1 MTKRFYKYNK
11 NNKNNKKNKTRKM
24 YGGIKHIIIH
34 IAGTQ
39 GSGKSTIGNKLLKEY
54 PDKIY
59 VCDLDDLHG
68 DFLAQLQTED
78 RTQTK
83 IIDYQKYI
91 NHYIRNH
98 NDKPIVFVGL
108 DAELCLGL
116 MEDSDVY
123 YNLYSKY
130 NYFILS
136 SDNTLKQRFFR
147 QIEKLNK
154 RKEEFF
160 TEWLKNPDKIQDK
173 LFRFVNLNEWKIN
186 NNKCDELYH
195 ARNYEFLTSEEI
207 YSNVFKLISNI

>member
-1 MTKRFYKYNK
+1 MTKRDNMTKRYY
-11 NNKNNKKNKTRKM
+11 KNNKKNKTKKM

-39 GSGKSTIGNKLLKEY
+39 GSGKSTIGNKLLKNY

-68 DFLAQLQTED
+68 DFLAQLQRED
-78 RTQTK
+78 SRQTK

-91 NHYIRNH
+91 NYYIRNH

-154 RKEEFF
+154 RREYFF
-160 TEWLKNPDKIQDK
+160 TEWLKNPDIIQDK
-173 LFRFVNLNEWKIN
+173 IFRYVNLNKWKIN
-186 NNKCDELYH
+186 NKKCDELYLS
-195 ARNYEFLTSEEI
+195 RNYEFLTSEEI
-207 YSNVFKLISNI
+207 YDNVSKLISNI

>member
-1 MTKRFYKYNK
+1 
-11 NNKNNKKNKTRKM
+11 M

-39 GSGKSTIGNKLLKEY
+39 GSGKSTIGNKLLKNY
-54 PDKIY
+54 PYKIY

-68 DFLAQLQTED
+68 DFLTQLQTED
-78 RTQTK
+78 RRQRK

-154 RKEEFF
+154 RKEYFF
-160 TEWLKNPDKIQDK
+160 TEWLKNPDIIQDK

-186 NNKCDELYH
+186 NNKCDELYLS
-195 ARNYEFLTSEEI
+195 RNYKFLTSEEI
-207 YSNVFKLISNI
+207 YDNVSKLISNI

>member
-1 MTKRFYKYNK
+1 MS
-11 NNKNNKKNKTRKM
+11 NNYYTIN
-24 YGGIKHIIIH
+24 IH
-34 IAGTQ
+34 IKYDSNSSIDV
-39 GSGKSTIGNKLLKEY
+39 SGVFTVDPVTN
-54 PDKIY
+54 
-59 VCDLDDLHG
+59 
-68 DFLAQLQTED
+68 FLTSF
-78 RTQTK
+78 
-83 IIDYQKYI
+83 Y
-91 NHYIRNH
+91 YIRNH

-207 YSNVFKLISNI
+207 YSNVSKLISNI